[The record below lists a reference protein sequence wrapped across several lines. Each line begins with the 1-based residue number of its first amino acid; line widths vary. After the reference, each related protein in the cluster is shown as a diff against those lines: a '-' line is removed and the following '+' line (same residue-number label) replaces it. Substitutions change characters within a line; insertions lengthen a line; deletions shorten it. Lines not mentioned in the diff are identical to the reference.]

1 MRTLRAL
8 LRIGRPPRARLAL
21 AVALGS
27 VTVLAGVGL
36 MGVAGYLISRSAE
49 HPPVLSLTVTIVAV
63 RAFALA
69 RPVSRYFE
77 RLGSHDLTFR
87 VLARMRVAFYRTLE
101 PRIPSR
107 AGGFRQGDLLA
118 RVVGDVDATQNLFLR
133 GVYPPLV
140 AAVAAIA
147 SVTAAAV
154 LLPAAAIVLAVGLA
168 LGGIAVPTLAAS
180 AGRVSGRRR
189 ATARGALT
197 ADLVEVLRAAPELAV
212 LGAADAAVDRV
223 QALDDELR
231 RLGRRDASSAAV
243 VEGLGTLVT
252 GLTVVGVLAV
262 CVRATGVGA
271 LDRTLVAALALGAMA
286 AFEAVA
292 PLPASALG
300 IAETVQAGARLLRIG
315 EDAPEAMDPADPL
328 ERPAGPTAALE
339 AVRFEHDDG
348 ETWGLRDVDLLLSPG
363 RRIALVGHSGSG
375 KSTVAA
381 LLVRFFDPDAG
392 RVTLGGVDE
401 RRLRQADVRE
411 VVGLDGQ
418 DAYLFA
424 STIRENVRLARPGA
438 DDAEIEAALRRARVW
453 DWVAGLPDG
462 LDTFVG
468 TEGAL
473 VSGGER
479 RRLALARSFLAD
491 RPILV
496 LDEPTAHLDAPTAE
510 ALMADVLAAADGR
523 SILLITHRSEGLDAV
538 DGIVELRRGAVVEPP
553 SGVSRPTRPGDVHAG
568 ARGRRR
574 HGPRPAGD

>member
-1 MRTLRAL
+1 
-8 LRIGRPPRARLAL
+8 
-21 AVALGS
+21 
-27 VTVLAGVGL
+27 
-36 MGVAGYLISRSAE
+36 
-49 HPPVLSLTVTIVAV
+49 
-63 RAFALA
+63 
-69 RPVSRYFE
+69 
-77 RLGSHDLTFR
+77 
-87 VLARMRVAFYRTLE
+87 
-101 PRIPSR
+101 
-107 AGGFRQGDLLA
+107 
-118 RVVGDVDATQNLFLR
+118 
-133 GVYPPLV
+133 
-140 AAVAAIA
+140 
-147 SVTAAAV
+147 
-154 LLPAAAIVLAVGLA
+154 
-168 LGGIAVPTLAAS
+168 
-180 AGRVSGRRR
+180 
-189 ATARGALT
+189 
-197 ADLVEVLRAAPELAV
+197 VEVLRAAPELAV

-223 QALDDELR
+223 QALDEELR

-315 EDAPEAMDPADPL
+315 EDAPEATDPADPL